1 MGCTREGPHYGCEDG
16 ALSLVFTH
24 EGSTANFDRSVA
36 DDIELYLYDNNGKN
50 VEMRHIPYE
59 EIKGGKPYFLE
70 QRYTGSI
77 YLIAWILSGDRVDGK
92 APIVFFNE
100 DNYFTA
106 RFAMG
111 ERPISRSQSYS
122 GSSQEL
128 FLGV

>member
-1 MGCTREGPHYGCEDG
+1 MGCTREGPHYDCEDG

-77 YLIAWILSGDRVDGK
+77 YLIAWKGPDC
-92 APIVFFNE
+92 VF
-100 DNYFTA
+100 
-106 RFAMG
+106 
-111 ERPISRSQSYS
+111 
-122 GSSQEL
+122 
-128 FLGV
+128 